1 VKKTPWIISAAVAGL
16 LVAGGGGTAYAVS
29 NEAAVNV
36 YGEQSTVRTFSPT
49 VGALLE
55 AQGVSVRSTDLVIPS
70 IDSVVTDG
78 IDIQVVHRNPVTVT
92 VDGKAHEVLTTG
104 DTVGDA
110 LKEVDF
116 KTEKARVSPDPET
129 SLSAEGTS
137 VTVQTAKSVTF
148 KGQYGHKTFTVYS
161 DTVGEGMEEVLKNIE
176 DTDTAK
182 PGRDEKLTDGMTVTV
197 QRVREKESTKKQSV
211 DFETTTKK
219 SDDLTEG
226 TTKVQTEGEKG
237 IKETKVRETIVDGE
251 VTKTETLSSKVTKE
265 PVDEVVLE
273 GTKKA
278 PEPEQN
284 ADDADD
290 SSSSSA
296 ASDDSSSDAG
306 SSEKKSSSKTSEKK
320 SSEKKSSEKE
330 SSDSKKSS
338 SSSKSSSSAKAP
350 AVSDGSVWDTIAQC
364 ESGGNWSINTGN
376 GFKGGLQFTDQTWK
390 AFGGGAYASSADK
403 ASRAQQIAV
412 AKKVQAAQGWGAWPG
427 CTSKL
432 GIG

>member
-1 VKKTPWIISAAVAGL
+1 MKKTPWIISAAVAGL

-29 NEAAVNV
+29 NEAGVDV
-36 YGEQSTVRTFSPT
+36 YGEHSTVRTFSPT

-55 AQGVSVRSTDLVIPS
+55 AQGVTVRSTDLVIPS

-104 DTVGDA
+104 DTVADA
-110 LKEVDF
+110 LEEVDVDT
-116 KTEKARVSPDPET
+116 KKAHVSPDPET

-137 VTVQTAKSVTF
+137 VEVQTAKSVTF
-148 KGQYGHKTFTVYS
+148 KGQYGHKTLTVYS

-182 PGRDEKLTDGMTVTV
+182 PGRDEELTDGMTVTV
-197 QRVREKESTKKQSV
+197 QRVREKESTKKESV

-219 SDDLTEG
+219 SDELTEG
-226 TTKVQTEGEKG
+226 TTKVETEGRKG
-237 IKETKVRETIVDGE
+237 TKETKVRETIVDGE
-251 VTKTETLSSKVTKE
+251 VTKTKVLDEQVTKE
-265 PVDEVVLE
+265 PVDEVVLK

-278 PEPEQN
+278 PEPE
-284 ADDADD
+284 DTSSDADD
-290 SSSSSA
+290 SSSSA
-296 ASDDSSSDAG
+296 AKDDDSSSD
-306 SSEKKSSSKTSEKK
+306 SDSSSSKTTSAKTSEKK
-320 SSEKKSSEKE
+320 SQA
-330 SSDSKKSS
+330 SSDSKKSTS
-338 SSSKSSSSAKAP
+338 TSKSSSSAKAP
-350 AVSDGSVWDTIAQC
+350 SVSDGSVWDTIAQC

-376 GFKGGLQFTDQTWK
+376 GFKGGLQFTDQSWK
-390 AFGGGAYASSADK
+390 AFGGGAYASSADQ

>member
-1 VKKTPWIISAAVAGL
+1 MKKTPWIISAAVAGL

-29 NEAAVNV
+29 NEAGVDV
-36 YGEQSTVRTFSPT
+36 YGEHSTVRTFSPT

-55 AQGVSVRSTDLVIPS
+55 AQGVTVRSTDLVTPS

-104 DTVGDA
+104 DTVADA
-110 LKEVDF
+110 LAELDVDT
-116 KTEKARVSPDPET
+116 KKAHVSPDPET

-137 VTVQTAKSVTF
+137 VEVQTAKSVTF

-182 PGRDEKLTDGMTVTV
+182 PGRDEELTDGMTVTV
-197 QRVREKESTKKQSV
+197 QRVREKESTKKESV
-211 DFETTTKK
+211 DFTTKTKK
-219 SDDLTEG
+219 SDELTEG
-226 TTKVQTEGEKG
+226 TTKVQTEGQKG
-237 IKETKVRETIVDGE
+237 TKETKVRETIVDGE
-251 VTKTETLSSKVTKE
+251 VTKTKVLDEKVTKE

-278 PEPEQN
+278 PEPEETSS
-284 ADDADD
+284 DSDD

-296 ASDDSSSDAG
+296 KADDSSSDADASASK
-306 SSEKKSSSKTSEKK
+306 SSKSSSSK
-320 SSEKKSSEKE
+320 SSEKKSQT
-330 SSDSKKSS
+330 SSDSAKST

-350 AVSDGSVWDTIAQC
+350 SVSSGSVWDTIAQC

-390 AFGGGAYASSADK
+390 AFGGGAYAPSADK

>member
-1 VKKTPWIISAAVAGL
+1 M
-16 LVAGGGGTAYAVS
+16 VAGGGGTAYAVS
-29 NEAAVNV
+29 NEAGVDV
-36 YGEQSTVRTFSPT
+36 YGEHSTVRTFSPT

-55 AQGVSVRSTDLVIPS
+55 AQGVTVRSTDLVTPS

-104 DTVGDA
+104 DTVADA
-110 LKEVDF
+110 LAELDVDT
-116 KTEKARVSPDPET
+116 KKAHVSPDPET
-129 SLSAEGTS
+129 TLSAEGTS
-137 VTVQTAKSVTF
+137 VEVQTAKSVTF

-182 PGRDEKLTDGMTVTV
+182 PGRDEELTDGMTVTV
-197 QRVREKESTKKQSV
+197 QRVREKESTKKESV
-211 DFETTTKK
+211 DFATKTKK
-219 SDDLTEG
+219 SDELTEG
-226 TTKVQTEGEKG
+226 TTKVQTEGQKG
-237 IKETKVRETIVDGE
+237 TKETKVRETIVDGE
-251 VTKTETLSSKVTKE
+251 VTKTKVLDEKVTKG

-278 PEPEQN
+278 PEPEETSS
-284 ADDADD
+284 DSDD

-296 ASDDSSSDAG
+296 KADDSSSDADA
-306 SSEKKSSSKTSEKK
+306 SASKSTASKSSSSK
-320 SSEKKSSEKE
+320 SSEKKSQA
-330 SSDSKKSS
+330 SSDSKKST

-350 AVSDGSVWDTIAQC
+350 SVSSGSVWDTIAQC

-390 AFGGGAYASSADK
+390 AFGGGAYAPSADK